1 MASNTVVQIDTQ
13 GKLER
18 LASGKVRDLFI
29 VDDQSLLFVATD
41 RISAYDVVMNN
52 VSPLIL
58 DSIQSLLCFIYAH
71 FDHSSYS

>member
-1 MASNTVVQIDTQ
+1 MASNAVHQIDVQ

-52 VSPLIL
+52 VSTLFWIP
-58 DSIQSLLCFIYAH
+58 
-71 FDHSSYS
+71 